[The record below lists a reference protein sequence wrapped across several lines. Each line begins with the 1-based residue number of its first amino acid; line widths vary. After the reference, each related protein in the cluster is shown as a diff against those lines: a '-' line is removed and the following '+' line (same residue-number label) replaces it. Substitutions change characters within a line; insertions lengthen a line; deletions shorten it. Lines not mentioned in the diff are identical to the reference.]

1 MDALTILLK
10 AKDEASKVFDRVRGS
25 LSKINDTALNVGKQ
39 GFSTMGDAFK
49 KSAMAMLFGS
59 ALLGGGLIG
68 LGKNAITLSNDM
80 VQTRIGFNTMIGS
93 SDLAKKTLEDLARFA
108 KKTPFKLKDLRQN
121 ATSLLGM
128 GFAAEELLPTL
139 DMLGNISAGVG
150 THRLPFLTLALSQV
164 RTAGKLTGN
173 ELRQFS
179 ENGVPLL
186 EMLAKESAKSM
197 EEMRDAVT
205 NGSVPFEDVQK
216 VLKKAT
222 SQGGKFFGLME
233 NQSKTFGGVM
243 SNIGDTWDIVQ
254 AKLLGVSVA
263 GDVKKGGLF
272 DILTKAAMKFL
283 NFIEKIDV
291 DGIIMKISFI
301 FNTVKTTVQPAIDLF
316 NKFNQEGELL
326 NSIMA
331 GLAGVGL
338 TLLIGTLATLT
349 TGVLLATWPF
359 ILLGGIIAGFAY
371 AYQKDFYGI
380 QETTQ
385 KVFGY
390 IKDVLLP
397 LLIEKFNQLKDWF
410 INIGMPAIQDFL
422 NNTWKQLQEAFEFF
436 TINVLPSLILIF
448 EDLKRI
454 TMEEVAPALGELW
467 ESLQELWNLISPY
480 IIPILG
486 ILAGILGGLLIGA
499 IYILINVFKIL
510 VNVVKFVVDTI
521 INIFK
526 FLQTFFKSAINVI
539 SGVLKGDWG
548 RVMDGFKSLGQGAVN
563 FVSSAFGNLKKVIGD
578 VVGGIG
584 TAVSKAKDL
593 GNAIKDKI
601 PGFAVG
607 TSHFSG
613 GMAMVGE
620 RGPELVNLPAGS
632 KVTRNEALR
641 NSGSQP
647 AQTVN
652 FSPVINFNG
661 FTKPSMSEA
670 KEIIDMLGAELEAK
684 IQKLKNKP
692 QTI

>member
-49 KSAMAMLFGS
+49 KSATAMLFGS

-108 KKTPFKLKDLRQN
+108 KKTPFSLKDLRQN

-186 EMLAKESAKSM
+186 EMLAKESGKSM

-205 NGSVPFEDVQK
+205 NGSVSFEDVQK

-233 NQSKTFGGVM
+233 NQSKTFGGVL

-263 GDVKKGGLF
+263 GDVKKGGLV

-291 DGIIMKISFI
+291 DGILQKITNGFD
-301 FNTVKTTVQPAIDLF
+301 TLKQKLQPVIDLF
-316 NKFNQEGELL
+316 NKFNQQGELL
-326 NSIMA
+326 NSMMA

-338 TLLIGTLATLT
+338 TFLIGTLATLA

-410 INIGMPAIQDFL
+410 ETTGKPALDNFL
-422 NNTWKQLQEAFEFF
+422 NTTWANLKGAFEFF
-436 TINVLPSLILIF
+436 TINVLPALILIF

-454 TMEEVAPALGELW
+454 AMEEVAPALGELW
-467 ESLQELWNLISPY
+467 KSLQELWNLISPY

-563 FVSSAFGNLKKVIGD
+563 FVSVAFGNLKKVIGD

-593 GNAIKDKI
+593 GNAIKGKI